1 MPLPQYGLENE
12 DLSHFRQRAHAELH
26 DAVIHLSWQCSKGT
40 EVTTGP
46 RAQPPRLG
54 ACSSS
59 DLREKLRSA
68 DGMTWACA
76 ICQKIGVLELS

>member
-1 MPLPQYGLENE
+1 MPLPKYVLENE
-12 DLSHFRQRAHAELH
+12 DLSHIRQRAHVELH
-26 DAVIHLSWQCSKGT
+26 DAVIHLSWLCSKGT

-46 RAQPPRLG
+46 RAQLPRLG

-68 DGMTWACA
+68 DGMT
-76 ICQKIGVLELS
+76 